1 VTSSILRLPG
11 TLPLVTMTMTGFS
24 GYAVLLPVA
33 PLWARVGGAGTGGS
47 GLVNGV
53 LLLCTV
59 LTQLSVPWSLRRF
72 GWAPVLTTGMVM
84 LGVPAVLYVLS
95 NALGPVLVLSAAR
108 GVGFGVLTVTGSSAV
123 AALVPPQRRGE
134 AIGVYGLAVAVPNLV
149 LLPAGPWIAER
160 VGFWVI
166 FAVSALPLAGIPAAL
181 RLAAHLRGSSPAQVN
196 LAGGPSQAGDSTAAA
211 YRHLLRPTLLL
222 TSVTLAGGAA
232 LTFVPQMTH
241 GSALGALGLFV
252 MGVVTAL
259 GRWRAGP
266 LSDRYGAQRFLRPLL
281 LVAAAGTALL
291 AWSVVDAGR
300 TRVGIFLAGAAV
312 LGLAY
317 GALQNLT
324 LVVAFAVVSRRHRD
338 LASAVW
344 NVGFDAGT
352 ALGSVAVGVIAA
364 RTSFAVAF
372 LSAACLTLAVLPLAA
387 VRVLASSRHADPDA
401 DL

>member
-1 VTSSILRLPG
+1 MPG
-11 TLPLVTMTMTGFS
+11 MRSLVTMTMTGFS

-53 LLLCTV
+53 LLLFTV
-59 LTQLSVPWSLRRF
+59 ITQLSMPRALRRF
-72 GWAPVLTTGMVM
+72 GWAPVVTAGMVL
-84 LGVPAVLYVLS
+84 LGVPAVLYVVS

-123 AALVPPQRRGE
+123 AALVTPQRRGE

-160 VGFWVI
+160 IGFWVI
-166 FAVSALPLAGIPAAL
+166 FVISALPLAGVPAAL
-181 RLAAHLRGSSPAQVN
+181 RLAAQLRGTSPAQVE
-196 LAGGPSQAGDSTAAA
+196 LAAGPSPAGDSTAAA
-211 YRHLLRPTLLL
+211 YRHLLRPTVLL

-232 LTFVPQMTH
+232 LTFVPQMTR
-241 GSALGALGLFV
+241 GSVLGALGLLV
-252 MGVVTAL
+252 MGVLTAL

-266 LSDRYGAQRFLRPLL
+266 LADRYGAQRFLWPLL
-281 LVAAAGTALL
+281 LVAAGGTTLL
-291 AWSVVDAGR
+291 GWSVTDVDR
-300 TRVGIFLAGAAV
+300 TRAGIFLTGAAV

-324 LVVAFAVVSRRHRD
+324 LVVAFAVVSRRHHN

-352 ALGSVAVGVIAA
+352 ALGSVAVGLIAA

-372 LSAACLTLAVLPLAA
+372 LAAACLAVAVVPLAA
-387 VRVLASSRHADPDA
+387 VGVIPPGTHDDQLV
-401 DL
+401 

>member
-1 VTSSILRLPG
+1 MRS
-11 TLPLVTMTMTGFS
+11 LVTMTMTGFS

-53 LLLCTV
+53 LLLFTV
-59 LTQLSVPWSLRRF
+59 ITQLSMPRALRRF
-72 GWAPVLTTGMVM
+72 GWAPVLTAGMVL
-84 LGVPAVLYVLS
+84 LGVPAVLYVVS
-95 NALGPVLVLSAAR
+95 NALGPVLFLSAAR

-123 AALVPPQRRGE
+123 AALVTPQRRGE

-160 VGFWVI
+160 IGFWAIFVI
-166 FAVSALPLAGIPAAL
+166 SALPLAGVPAAL
-181 RLAAHLRGSSPAQVN
+181 RLAAHLRGISPAQVE
-196 LAGGPSQAGDSTAAA
+196 LAAGPSSAGDSTAAA
-211 YRHLLRPTLLL
+211 YRHLLRPTVLL

-232 LTFVPQMTH
+232 LTFVPQMTS
-241 GSALGALGLFV
+241 GSVLGALGLLV
-252 MGVVTAL
+252 MGVLTAL

-266 LSDRYGAQRFLRPLL
+266 LADRYGAQRFLWPLL

-291 AWSVVDAGR
+291 AWSVTDVDR
-300 TRVGIFLAGAAV
+300 TRAAIFLTGAAV

-324 LVVAFAVVSRRHRD
+324 LVVAFAVVSRRHHN

-352 ALGSVAVGVIAA
+352 ALGSVAVGLIAA
-364 RTSFAVAF
+364 WTSFAVGF
-372 LSAACLTLAVLPLAA
+372 LAAACLAVAVVPLAA
-387 VRVLASSRHADPDA
+387 VGVIPPGTHDDQLV
-401 DL
+401 